1 MGIFMHTNGQRV
13 DFKAVRSATLSALD
27 FVVPQLLPGGRQ
39 ESGEWVARNPTRN
52 DAKPGSFKVNLKSGV
67 WCDFATGDKG
77 GDVIGLKAYL
87 EGKSRVEAAQELAT
101 MLNVQSTDATNLTG
115 NVRDHQSKSTPQ
127 VAATPAEA
135 KDRPADFPAPTKPDE
150 EGKPR
155 FMPAGDEGPRLRED
169 EKRRHIYKRGGV
181 PVRIKIM
188 TRGDRRAF
196 NAYRVTDVHGRTGW
210 QYRKPE
216 GFRSV
221 PYLAGDLDGSSTVY
235 WPEGEK
241 DVDSVGKRG
250 GCAVTFG
257 GVGDGLPAGCE
268 QYFANKHLVILA
280 DNDEEGSDHAEV
292 KAALAFG
299 VATSVRVVGFPELE
313 KKQDVSDWFEAG
325 HTLQDLEERMLTTEE
340 WQPSTEQLDEG
351 ERHLHAGAEKKS
363 SLPVGYSFSD
373 RGLMWSN
380 PDDLDKPAVLVAGH
394 FDVLAETRDPDG
406 ASWGVLLHWKDHDGR
421 DHQFALP
428 RATLAGD
435 GSEARRILMDGGFF
449 ISPGHVPRSAWAG
462 MATHLSCLA
471 SASAPIRAISCCCRV
486 HPPTSTRSG
495 RRERSRVGN
504 RMWRSKPS
512 VTAGWCRRCR
522 RPSLDR
528 SSARVRWKAGVST
541 SRALRPLARAQRCML
556 PVAYGVVAMRTATS
570 GPGAQ
575 QRTGWR
581 AFLWRTATRCCVW
594 TSCLSWRPRMQER
607 PPTCSLTARASR
619 AARATAQREELPSG
633 GFCFCRPA
641 KSGCPTRSPRMAAA
655 NV

>member
-87 EGKSRVEAAQELAT
+87 EGKSGVEAARELAT

-268 QYFANKHLVILA
+268 QYFANKHL
-280 DNDEEGSDHAEV
+280 G
-292 KAALAFG
+292 
-299 VATSVRVVGFPELE
+299 
-313 KKQDVSDWFEAG
+313 
-325 HTLQDLEERMLTTEE
+325 
-340 WQPSTEQLDEG
+340 
-351 ERHLHAGAEKKS
+351 
-363 SLPVGYSFSD
+363 
-373 RGLMWSN
+373 
-380 PDDLDKPAVLVAGH
+380 
-394 FDVLAETRDPDG
+394 
-406 ASWGVLLHWKDHDGR
+406 
-421 DHQFALP
+421 
-428 RATLAGD
+428 
-435 GSEARRILMDGGFF
+435 
-449 ISPGHVPRSAWAG
+449 
-462 MATHLSCLA
+462 
-471 SASAPIRAISCCCRV
+471 
-486 HPPTSTRSG
+486 
-495 RRERSRVGN
+495 
-504 RMWRSKPS
+504 
-512 VTAGWCRRCR
+512 
-522 RPSLDR
+522 
-528 SSARVRWKAGVST
+528 
-541 SRALRPLARAQRCML
+541 QR
-556 PVAYGVVAMRTATS
+556 
-570 GPGAQ
+570 
-575 QRTGWR
+575 
-581 AFLWRTATRCCVW
+581 
-594 TSCLSWRPRMQER
+594 
-607 PPTCSLTARASR
+607 
-619 AARATAQREELPSG
+619 
-633 GFCFCRPA
+633 
-641 KSGCPTRSPRMAAA
+641 
-655 NV
+655 